1 MGGVLSRDNS
11 KKNQIN
17 NDASLQKSEEDISS
31 NKKDECNLLT
41 KTEESTSFIK
51 KDECTSLTKTKEYN
65 LLTKTRDPNGIFVY
79 GLNPNWDRE
88 RLEKWLKY
96 LGINFNVVTKKKRQL
111 YGAIRFDNDD
121 DRNLACK
128 ILEKEEP
135 NDEELNILPLRK
147 NITMSLSEC
156 QRIIARKNLKKKKV
170 NIVDLITPLYNKMSY
185 EEQLNW
191 KNEKMKKDLD
201 LDDAVLIGLNKNE
214 KFDCKIKLSFG
225 WDENEIIS
233 LGLYLGD
240 RNGDVIT
247 PIDHCVNIPKSVIE
261 LSHKLKDFAIKS
273 NYPIFDR
280 ALETGVWKFADITVT
295 KEEQI
300 LLIIGIYGKLPNG
313 LKEDVKLKFSNLV
326 SSLFIVETFC
336 KDGYGSTPV
345 VYHLSGEEYLIH
357 KIFNL
362 NIIGTGISLF
372 PSINNLYATEL
383 LLKKLNEIAII
394 NLQTTLLDLYCGCG
408 VLGISLSSKVHKL
421 IGIDFYDQAINE
433 ANRNAKMNN
442 IMNAEFIN
450 DRVEKALPNLL
461 LNSEYKFTVIIDP
474 PNNGINKQVLNK
486 LRDCPNIQQIIFV
499 CSKTEN
505 FLLEARNI
513 LTTPSYSSTFP
524 FKINN
529 TFGIDAFP
537 YKEKIEYIISMIRE
551 K

>member
-1 MGGVLSRDNS
+1 ME
-11 KKNQIN
+11 
-17 NDASLQKSEEDISS
+17 A
-31 NKKDECNLLT
+31 
-41 KTEESTSFIK
+41 
-51 KDECTSLTKTKEYN
+51 
-65 LLTKTRDPNGIFVY
+65 
-79 GLNPNWDRE
+79 
-88 RLEKWLKY
+88 
-96 LGINFNVVTKKKRQL
+96 
-111 YGAIRFDNDD
+111 
-121 DRNLACK
+121 
-128 ILEKEEP
+128 
-135 NDEELNILPLRK
+135 
-147 NITMSLSEC
+147 
-156 QRIIARKNLKKKKV
+156 
-170 NIVDLITPLYNKMSY
+170 
-185 EEQLNW
+185 

-461 LNSEYKFTVIIDP
+461 NSEYKFTVIIDP